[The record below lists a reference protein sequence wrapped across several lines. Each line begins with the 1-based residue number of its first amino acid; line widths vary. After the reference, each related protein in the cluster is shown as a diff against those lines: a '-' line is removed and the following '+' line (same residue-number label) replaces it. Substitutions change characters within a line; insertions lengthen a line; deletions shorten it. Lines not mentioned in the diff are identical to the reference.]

1 MDNLDNELSFE
12 DRETQIIL
20 NDVIIDEDEELTN
33 HLSFNSPITD
43 EFEQNENELSEDFS
57 SLEEQDSNLTF
68 DSTVLEDE
76 NIDLNQNEISL
87 EEEAITLD
95 QEVQSE
101 LHFEEE
107 TDTMDEPL
115 LEDDETK
122 MTLEEMI
129 QETLQRE
136 GLIAPGEKFSLDD
149 VEPVDIDYDLLLQ
162 QQNSFNFGGDNQS
175 ESDLLDDDD
184 DDDEEVKAS
193 NLLFADEEKSAN
205 NKLSDSLLDF
215 DSNDFELS
223 FDGEKS
229 LEDTEDADNA
239 SYSLLMND
247 KNEEDDINDDYASSF
262 GSFFDD
268 IGVEK
273 NSEQELIDKVLKDIQ
288 AADSGAGYDELG
300 MEFSKKDSVFEKKQT
315 KYLTGKRVTKDI
327 RNEHGEIIAKA
338 GDVIDEKIIKNA
350 KRQGKL
356 IELIMNSN

>member
-184 DDDEEVKAS
+184 D
-193 NLLFADEEKSAN
+193 
-205 NKLSDSLLDF
+205 
-215 DSNDFELS
+215 
-223 FDGEKS
+223 
-229 LEDTEDADNA
+229 
-239 SYSLLMND
+239 
-247 KNEEDDINDDYASSF
+247 
-262 GSFFDD
+262 
-268 IGVEK
+268 
-273 NSEQELIDKVLKDIQ
+273 
-288 AADSGAGYDELG
+288 
-300 MEFSKKDSVFEKKQT
+300 
-315 KYLTGKRVTKDI
+315 
-327 RNEHGEIIAKA
+327 
-338 GDVIDEKIIKNA
+338 
-350 KRQGKL
+350 
-356 IELIMNSN
+356 